1 MRTITF
7 YSYKGGVGRTLVV
20 ANVARYLARFGQR
33 VFAIDFD
40 LEAPGLHY
48 KLGLDNTDRLAIERG
63 LVDYI
68 HAFAVGDGD
77 PGRLADYVIELPKKE
92 TAEGSITLMPA
103 GAVPSQGY
111 WQKLAQIH
119 WHDCFYAPGA
129 RGIPFFLE
137 LKERIAREFRPD
149 FLLLDSRTGITEI
162 GGIATTLLPDQV
174 VCLLLNNRENL
185 DGARAVLRSLRRTP
199 RLKRQRPIDI
209 VPVVTRLPE
218 LDDPAEEHALTAE
231 VHRFLTADAEDLAAT
246 LATSEILVL
255 HSEPEL
261 QIHESLRVGGGKR
274 PEESPLLRDYLRL
287 FARLFPKQLLESYV
301 GPLIQEAMAKAL
313 DDPDNAEKDL
323 KALTAYT
330 AHPEAHR
337 ALLKFYHLRRED
349 GEVIL
354 RAAENFWR
362 ATGLADDPLLID
374 SVREYF
380 SMDQPWRHL
389 MCSGE
394 MVEAVWRTAE
404 ESIDL
409 GLDLARLY
417 LEEEK
422 PRKAADV
429 LHRLLEQKS
438 AGAGEPL
445 LEGDRLLDIARLYR
459 DLGRVDEFRAATVE
473 RFGED
478 AIAELILRLDSVD

>member
-1 MRTITF
+1 MQTITF

-48 KLGLDNTDRLAIERG
+48 KLGLDGGDGDRFPIERG

-68 HAFAVGDGD
+68 HAFAVGDGA
-77 PGRLADYVIELPKKE
+77 PGPLSDYVVELPKKDR
-92 TAEGSITLMPA
+92 AEGSITLMPA
-103 GAVPSQGY
+103 GAVPSQEY

-137 LKERIAREFRPD
+137 LKERISRQFRPD

-199 RLKRQRPIDI
+199 RLERQRPIDI

-218 LDDPAEEHALTAE
+218 LDDPAEERALTDE
-231 VHRFLTADAEDLAAT
+231 VHRFLTADADDLAAT
-246 LATSEILVL
+246 LASSEILVL

-261 QIHESLRVGGGKR
+261 QIHESLRVGGVKR
-274 PEESPLLRDYLRL
+274 PEESPLLLDYLRL
-287 FARLFPKQLLESYV
+287 FARLFPEQLLESYV
-301 GPLIQEAMAKAL
+301 GPLIQEAMARAL
-313 DDPDNAEKDL
+313 DDPENAEKDL

-337 ALLKFYHLRRED
+337 ALLKFYRLRRED
-349 GEVIL
+349 DEVIL
-354 RAAENFWR
+354 RTAEHFWR
-362 ATGLADDPLLID
+362 ATGLAGDPLLVD
-374 SVREYF
+374 SVREHF
-380 SMDQPWRHL
+380 SMAEPWRPPA
-389 MCSGE
+389 CSGE
-394 MVEAVWRTAE
+394 MVEAVWRAVDE
-404 ESIDL
+404 PVEL

-417 LEEEK
+417 LEEDK
-422 PRKAADV
+422 PRKAVDV
-429 LHRLLEQKS
+429 LRRLV
-438 AGAGEPL
+438 AGEPL
-445 LEGDRLLDIARLYR
+445 LAEDRLLDVARIYR
-459 DLGRVDEFRAATVE
+459 DLGRLDDFHVAAVE
-473 RFGED
+473 RFGEAVID
-478 AIAELILRLDSVD
+478 EIIGRLDAD